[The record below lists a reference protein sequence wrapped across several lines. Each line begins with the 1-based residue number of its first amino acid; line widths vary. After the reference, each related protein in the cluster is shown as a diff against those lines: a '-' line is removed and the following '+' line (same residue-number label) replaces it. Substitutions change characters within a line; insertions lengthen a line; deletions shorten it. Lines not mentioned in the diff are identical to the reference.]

1 MYQTRRELLLEKVQQ
16 EYGMECA
23 ILLCASVARHNQVF
37 IQDPTFYY
45 YTGVRSAGS
54 VCMIYPDGK
63 QVLYIPQYSEIKKQW
78 VYEQEITEEKAK
90 ELGFDAL
97 HYAGDMWKTF
107 ESHDQFTAREYIRVI
122 EHLQNL
128 GKQNIAIACIQRGGA
143 LESAAFGVYEK
154 IVSLS
159 ESILDIKN
167 INVSVVSMR
176 RSKDT
181 YEIEMMYQAIAI
193 SADAHEAALKAIVPG
208 IHELEVQAAVEYMF
222 TAQQAL
228 QAYPSIVGAGK
239 NSTILHYHAFEQNA
253 QMQNDQ
259 VVVVDAGALYE
270 GYCADITRTYTTTQF
285 TQRQKDVYA
294 IVLET
299 QELVAQHAKPGMYLM
314 NKDFPEQSLHHI
326 AVKNLEK
333 YGYDKYFP
341 HGIGHFLGMD
351 VHDCGARTDM
361 LQENDV
367 ITIEPGIYIPQED
380 LGIRIEDNYWIV
392 QDGNV
397 CLSEGLPKTI
407 QELEDIKSTF

>member
-1 MYQTRRELLLEKVQQ
+1 
-16 EYGMECA
+16 
-23 ILLCASVARHNQVF
+23 
-37 IQDPTFYY
+37 
-45 YTGVRSAGS
+45 
-54 VCMIYPDGK
+54 
-63 QVLYIPQYSEIKKQW
+63 
-78 VYEQEITEEKAK
+78 
-90 ELGFDAL
+90 
-97 HYAGDMWKTF
+97 
-107 ESHDQFTAREYIRVI
+107 
-122 EHLQNL
+122 
-128 GKQNIAIACIQRGGA
+128 
-143 LESAAFGVYEK
+143 
-154 IVSLS
+154 
-159 ESILDIKN
+159 
-167 INVSVVSMR
+167 
-176 RSKDT
+176 
-181 YEIEMMYQAIAI
+181 
-193 SADAHEAALKAIVPG
+193 
-208 IHELEVQAAVEYMF
+208 
-222 TAQQAL
+222 
-228 QAYPSIVGAGK
+228 
-239 NSTILHYHAFEQNA
+239 
-253 QMQNDQ
+253 
-259 VVVVDAGALYE
+259 
-270 GYCADITRTYTTTQF
+270 
-285 TQRQKDVYA
+285 VYA